1 VNSTRAKPAT
11 CAAFLALSA
20 VASTAGEAVGPAVTP
35 LPDMGLSL
43 LRVSGALAFVLAVF
57 FGGVWLFRNWHRF
70 TSARGRTP
78 KLSVLEVRPLG
89 NRHALYVV
97 GYEEQRLLLSASPA
111 GVTLLTQLPPG
122 KEDAAAT
129 VREPKQARDSFSGI
143 LQEMLS
149 TR

>member
-1 VNSTRAKPAT
+1 MRTKAAA
-11 CAAFLALSA
+11 CAALVALSA
-20 VASTAGEAVGPAVTP
+20 VAVRAGEAVMPAVTP

-43 LRVSGALAFVLAVF
+43 LRVSGALAFVLALF

-70 TSARGRTP
+70 ASTRGRAP
-78 KLSVLEVRPLG
+78 KLCVLEVRPLG

-122 KEDAAAT
+122 KDAATALPQ
-129 VREPKQARDSFSGI
+129 EAKPARDSFAGI
-143 LQEMLS
+143 LQQMLS